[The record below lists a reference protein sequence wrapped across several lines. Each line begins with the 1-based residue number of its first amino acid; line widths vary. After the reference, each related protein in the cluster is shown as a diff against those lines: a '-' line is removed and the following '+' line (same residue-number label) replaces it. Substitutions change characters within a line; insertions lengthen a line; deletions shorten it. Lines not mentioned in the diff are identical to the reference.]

1 MKIEFLDEA
10 QFELDEA
17 IDFYNNEVEGLGYE
31 FLQEVLN
38 VIERIAGFPDAWHPL
53 SINTRRC
60 QTRRFPYGLIYTVLK
75 NTILIISV
83 SNLHRKPNHW
93 RDRISK

>member
-10 QFELDEA
+10 QYELDEA
-17 IDFYNNEVEGLGYE
+17 IEYYNNEAEGLGDD
-31 FLQEVLN
+31 FLQEIIN
-38 VIERIAGFPDAWHPL
+38 SSDRIAGYPKAWHPL
-53 SINTRRC
+53 SQNTRRC
-60 QTRRFPYGLIYTVLK
+60 QTRRFPYGLIYTILE

-93 RDRISK
+93 QNRKK